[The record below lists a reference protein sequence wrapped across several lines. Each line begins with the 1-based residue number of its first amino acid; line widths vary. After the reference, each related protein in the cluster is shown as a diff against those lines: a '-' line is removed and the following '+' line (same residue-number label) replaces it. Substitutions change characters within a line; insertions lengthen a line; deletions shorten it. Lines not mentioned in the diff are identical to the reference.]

1 MSRSFMILFMLSA
14 DTKLNENSLLILNF
28 FLCCFYTWVK
38 CKFLIMELIVSFPE
52 NIEVSLSQLKRFNG
66 SLIDLKGLLKVEV
79 TYFCFDNNLSFSS
92 NILFSCILLF
102 LFENYGLHAFQN
114 GLELQST
121 LSFSRCWNL
130 ACLFTFATRF
140 RCHLNLTTF
149 CQDFLTY

>member
-1 MSRSFMILFMLSA
+1 MLSA
-14 DTKLNENSLLILNF
+14 DTRLNENSLLILNF

-52 NIEVSLSQLKRFNG
+52 NIEVPLSQLKRFNG

-79 TYFCFDNNLSFSS
+79 TSFCFDNNLSFSS
-92 NILFSCILLF
+92 NILFFCILLF
-102 LFENYGLHAFQN
+102 LFENYGLHAFQD